1 MRIFIAGMAAG
12 EKVKALPMRSLFQ
25 LLLRWG
31 ILAVGVILA
40 TKIVPGIHYDEGGTL
55 VLVVLLLSLF
65 NAILKP
71 LLVLFTLPFILLTLG
86 LGVIV
91 INALLFLFV
100 GRLVEGF
107 YVDSF
112 WSALGGALIVSITNL
127 VFSGFARR
135 ATAPPPQSPQTGAG
149 PSRRTVKEKKDDVI
163 DI

>member
-1 MRIFIAGMAAG
+1 MTAG
-12 EKVKALPMRSLFQ
+12 EKVKALPMRSLSQ

-40 TKIVPGIHYDEGGTL
+40 TKIVPGIHYNEGGTL

-112 WSALGGALIVSITNL
+112 WSALGGALIVSLTNL

-135 ATAPPPQSPQTGAG
+135 VAGPPPQSPQGGTG
-149 PSRRTVKEKKDDVI
+149 PSRRTVREKKDDVI

>member
-1 MRIFIAGMAAG
+1 MS
-12 EKVKALPMRSLFQ
+12 SLSQ
-25 LLLRWG
+25 LLVRWG
-31 ILAVGVILA
+31 ILAIGVWLA
-40 TKIVPGIHYDEGGTL
+40 TKLVSGIHYDDGGTL
-55 VLVVLLLSLF
+55 ILVVLLLSLF

-100 GRLVEGF
+100 GRLIEGF
-107 YVDSF
+107 HVDSF
-112 WSALGGALIVSITNL
+112 WSALWGALIVSITNL

-135 ATAPPPQSPQTGAG
+135 SEATRPPPPNS
-149 PSRRTVKEKKDDVI
+149 PSRKSVTGKKDDVI

>member
-1 MRIFIAGMAAG
+1 MSSF
-12 EKVKALPMRSLFQ
+12 SQ
-25 LLLRWG
+25 LLVRWG
-31 ILAVGVILA
+31 ILAIGVMLA
-40 TKIVPGIHYDEGGTL
+40 TKLVPGIRCDDGGTL
-55 VLVVLLLSLF
+55 ILVVLVLSLF

-100 GRLVEGF
+100 GRLIEGF

-112 WSALGGALIVSITNL
+112 WSAAGGALIVSITNL

-135 ATAPPPQSPQTGAG
+135 ATPAQSSPGG
-149 PSRRTVKEKKDDVI
+149 SSRRSVKDKKDDAI

>member
-1 MRIFIAGMAAG
+1 MS
-12 EKVKALPMRSLFQ
+12 SLTQ
-25 LLLRWG
+25 LFVRWG
-31 ILAVGVILA
+31 ILAIGVMLA
-40 TKIVPGIHYDEGGTL
+40 TKLVPGIRCDDGRTL
-55 VLVVLLLSLF
+55 ILVVLVLSLF
-65 NAILKP
+65 NAVLKP

-100 GRLVEGF
+100 GRLIEGF

-135 ATAPPPQSPQTGAG
+135 TASAPAAPAPSAPPPRKSV
-149 PSRRTVKEKKDDVI
+149 RDKKDDVI